1 MLRII
6 TGTDQPDGLVTMDT
20 LQSALDQPD
29 TVLWLEVTAAEISD
43 WEVLQATF
51 GFHPLALEDAKKQNQ
66 RPKVDQYPDHLF
78 MSIPTVNAICPP
90 GELETNELD
99 IFLGQNYIV
108 TISET
113 PLATLQQLAKS
124 IASSSQTRA
133 SAASLLHTILDT
145 IVDDYF
151 PAMDTLDNAIDVL
164 ETRAFSSG
172 DPVPISETVK
182 IKRDLI
188 VLRRALAP
196 MRDVINH
203 ILRTSDTLL
212 IPASLMP
219 YFHDVYDHTLRLVET
234 IDLHRDLL
242 TGVVDIILAQTSN
255 QLNVVMKTMTAI
267 STILMG
273 CALIAGIYGMNFKHM
288 PELDWPFGY
297 AFCIG
302 LMLTLTTAL
311 IWYFKRLRWL

>member
-1 MLRII
+1 MLHVI
-6 TGTDQPDGLVTMDT
+6 TGCDKPTIPVSLES
-20 LQSALDQPD
+20 LRAALTSLD
-29 TVLWLEVTAAEISD
+29 TVLWLDVTAAEQTD
-43 WEVLQATF
+43 WDILEATF
-51 GFHPLALEDAKKQNQ
+51 GFHPLAIEDAKKQNQ

-78 MSIPTVNAICPP
+78 MSIPTVSDIRAP
-90 GELETNELD
+90 GELEAIELD
-99 IFLGQNYIV
+99 IFLGCNYIV
-108 TISET
+108 TISDQ
-113 PLATLQQLAKS
+113 PLPVIAEIAQHLTTAHQPPPSAATLLY
-124 IASSSQTRA
+124 
-133 SAASLLHTILDT
+133 TILDT

-151 PAMDTLDNAIDVL
+151 PAMDTLDTAIDVL
-164 ETRAFSSG
+164 EARAFSPG

-255 QLNVVMKTMTAI
+255 QLNQVMKTMTAI

-288 PELDWPFGY
+288 PELEWPLGY

-302 LMLTLTTAL
+302 LMLTATTGL
-311 IWYFKRLRWL
+311 VWYFKRLRWL

>member
-1 MLRII
+1 MLRVI
-6 TGTDQPDGLVTMDT
+6 TGCDHPNIPLTPDSLRE
-20 LQSALDQPD
+20 ALARLD
-29 TVLWLEVTAAEISD
+29 TVLWLDVTAAGQHD
-43 WEVLQATF
+43 WEILQATF
-51 GFHPLALEDAKKQNQ
+51 GFHPLAIEDAKKQNQ

-78 MSIPTVNAICPP
+78 MSIPTVDVRFAP
-90 GELETNELD
+90 GELETAELD
-99 IFLGQNYIV
+99 VFLGHNYIV
-108 TISET
+108 TISEK
-113 PLATLQQLAKS
+113 PLETIQQLA
-124 IASSSQTRA
+124 QQVA
-133 SAASLLHTILDT
+133 SANQAPISAAALLHTLLDA
-145 IVDDYF
+145 IVDDFF
-151 PAMDTLDNAIDVL
+151 PAMDTLDTAIDVL
-164 ETRAFSSG
+164 EARAFTPG

-255 QLNVVMKTMTAI
+255 QLNQVMKTMTAI

-288 PELDWPFGY
+288 PELEWPLGY

-302 LMLTLTTAL
+302 LMMTATTGL
-311 IWYFKRLRWL
+311 VWYFKRLRWL

>member
-1 MLRII
+1 MLHVI
-6 TGTDQPDGLVTMDT
+6 TGCDKPTIPVSLES
-20 LQSALDQPD
+20 LRAALTRLD
-29 TVLWLEVTAAEISD
+29 TVLWLDVTAAEQQD
-43 WEVLQATF
+43 WDILEATF

-78 MSIPTVNAICPP
+78 MSIPTVSNMRAP
-90 GELETNELD
+90 GELEAIELD
-99 IFLGQNYIV
+99 IFLGCNYIV
-108 TISET
+108 TISDRSLPVLQEIAKQCT
-113 PLATLQQLAKS
+113 SAHQPPPSAATLLY
-124 IASSSQTRA
+124 
-133 SAASLLHTILDT
+133 TILDT

-151 PAMDTLDNAIDVL
+151 PAMDTLDTAIDVL
-164 ETRAFSSG
+164 EARAFTPG

-203 ILRTSDTLL
+203 ILRTSDTQL

-255 QLNVVMKTMTAI
+255 QLNQVMKTMTAI

-288 PELDWPFGY
+288 PELDWKFGY

-302 LMLTLTTAL
+302 LMLTATTGL
-311 IWYFKRLRWL
+311 VWYFKRLRWL

>member
-1 MLRII
+1 MLHVI
-6 TGTDQPDGLVTMDT
+6 TGCDKPTIQVSLES
-20 LQSALDQPD
+20 LRAALTRLDS
-29 TVLWLEVTAAEISD
+29 VLWLDVTAAEQQD
-43 WEVLQATF
+43 WDILEATF

-78 MSIPTVNAICPP
+78 MSIPTVSDIRAP
-90 GELETNELD
+90 GELEAIELD
-99 IFLGQNYIV
+99 IFLGCNYIV
-108 TISET
+108 TISDR
-113 PLATLQQLAKS
+113 PLPVIAEIAQRLTSARQPPPSAATLLY
-124 IASSSQTRA
+124 
-133 SAASLLHTILDT
+133 TILDT

-151 PAMDTLDNAIDVL
+151 PAMDTLDTAIDVL
-164 ETRAFSSG
+164 EARAFSPG

-255 QLNVVMKTMTAI
+255 QLNQVMKTMTAI

-288 PELDWPFGY
+288 PELEWPLGY

-302 LMLTLTTAL
+302 LMLTATTGL
-311 IWYFKRLRWL
+311 VWYFKRLRWL

>member
-1 MLRII
+1 MLRVIAGGDLI
-6 TGTDQPDGLVTMDT
+6 NKPVSVEGLQKALAKTDAM
-20 LQSALDQPD
+20 
-29 TVLWLEVTAAEISD
+29 LWLDITAAKQSD
-43 WEVLQATF
+43 WDILQATF

-66 RPKVDQYPDHLF
+66 RPKVDQYSDHLF
-78 MSIPTVNAICPP
+78 MSIPIMDDIGES
-90 GELETNELD
+90 GELEMAELD
-99 IFLGQNYIV
+99 IFLGANYIV
-108 TISET
+108 TISDKQLPIIEQIIHPGSAST
-113 PLATLQQLAKS
+113 AHPVVPAAVLYTL
-124 IASSSQTRA
+124 
-133 SAASLLHTILDT
+133 LDT
-145 IVDDYF
+145 IVDAYF
-151 PAMDTLDNAIDVL
+151 PAMDTLDTAIDVL
-164 ETRAFSSG
+164 ETRAFSTS
-172 DPVPISETVK
+172 DPVPISETVRV
-182 IKRDLI
+182 KRDLI

-196 MRDVINH
+196 MRDVVNH

-255 QLNVVMKTMTAI
+255 QLNQVMKTMTAI

-288 PELDWPFGY
+288 PELEWPLGY

-302 LMLTLTTAL
+302 LMMTATTGL
-311 IWYFKRLRWL
+311 VWYFKRLRWL

>member
-1 MLRII
+1 MLHVI
-6 TGTDQPDGLVTMDT
+6 TGCDKPTIPVSLES
-20 LQSALDQPD
+20 LRAALTRLDS
-29 TVLWLEVTAAEISD
+29 VLWLDVTAAEQQD
-43 WEVLQATF
+43 WDILEATF

-78 MSIPTVNAICPP
+78 MSIPTVSDIRAP
-90 GELETNELD
+90 GELEAIELD
-99 IFLGQNYIV
+99 IFLGCNYIV
-108 TISET
+108 TISDR
-113 PLATLQQLAKS
+113 PLPVLQEIAKQCTSAHQPPPSAATLLY
-124 IASSSQTRA
+124 
-133 SAASLLHTILDT
+133 TILDT

-151 PAMDTLDNAIDVL
+151 PAMDTLDTAIDVL
-164 ETRAFSSG
+164 EARAFSPG

-203 ILRTSDTLL
+203 ILRTSDTQL

-255 QLNVVMKTMTAI
+255 QLNQVMKTMTAI

-288 PELDWPFGY
+288 PELDWKFGY

-302 LMLTLTTAL
+302 LMLTATTGL
-311 IWYFKRLRWL
+311 VWYFKRLRWL

>member
-1 MLRII
+1 MLRVI
-6 TGTDQPDGLVTMDT
+6 TGCDKPSIPVSPESLRAALTGL
-20 LQSALDQPD
+20 D
-29 TVLWLEVTAAEISD
+29 TVLWLDVTAADQTD
-43 WEVLQATF
+43 WVILQTTF
-51 GFHPLALEDAKKQNQ
+51 GFHPLAIEDAKKQNQ

-78 MSIPTVNAICPP
+78 VSIPTVDAACPP
-90 GELETNELD
+90 GELETIELD
-99 IFLGQNYIV
+99 IFLGCNYIV
-108 TISET
+108 TISDRSLPVLQEIAQQCT
-113 PLATLQQLAKS
+113 SAHQPLPSAATLLY
-124 IASSSQTRA
+124 R
-133 SAASLLHTILDT
+133 ILDT

-151 PAMDTLDNAIDVL
+151 PAMDTLDTAIDVL
-164 ETRAFSSG
+164 EARAFSPG
-172 DPVPISETVK
+172 DPVPISETVR

-255 QLNVVMKTMTAI
+255 QLNQVMKTMTAI

-288 PELDWPFGY
+288 PELEWPFGY

-302 LMLTLTTAL
+302 LMLTATTGL
-311 IWYFKRLRWL
+311 VWYFKRLRWL

>member
-1 MLRII
+1 MLRVI
-6 TGTDQPDGLVTMDT
+6 TGCDQPEIPISTAALST
-20 LQSALDQPD
+20 LLARPD
-29 TVLWLEVTAAEISD
+29 TVLWLDVTAAEHPD
-43 WEVLQATF
+43 WEILQATF
-51 GFHPLALEDAKKQNQ
+51 GFHPLAIEDAKKQNQ

-78 MSIPTVNAICPP
+78 MSIPTVDATCPP
-90 GELETNELD
+90 GELETVELD
-99 IFLGQNYIV
+99 IFLGSNYIV
-108 TISET
+108 TISDR
-113 PLATLQQLAKS
+113 PLTVLQD
-124 IASSSQTRA
+124 IAGQCTSAHQHPV
-133 SAASLLHTILDT
+133 SAAGLLYTLLDA

-151 PAMDTLDNAIDVL
+151 PAMDTLDTAIDVL
-164 ETRAFSSG
+164 ETRAFSPG

-255 QLNVVMKTMTAI
+255 QLNQVMKTMTAI

-288 PELDWPFGY
+288 PELEWPLGY

-302 LMLTLTTAL
+302 LMLTATIGLV
-311 IWYFKRLRWL
+311 WYFKRLRWL

>member
-1 MLRII
+1 MVRLI
-6 TGTDQPDGLVTMDT
+6 TGCGHPDGPLTADF
-20 LQSALDQPD
+20 LQSMVTKPD
-29 TVLWLEVTAAEISD
+29 VILWLDVTAAETSD
-43 WEVLQATF
+43 WETLSRAF

-78 MSIPTVNAICPP
+78 MSIPTVDAGCEP
-90 GELETNELD
+90 GALETIELD
-99 IFLGQNYIV
+99 IFLGANYIV
-108 TISET
+108 TISDK
-113 PLATLQQLAKS
+113 PLPVIQELAEQCKRTGQTSPSSAGILYTL
-124 IASSSQTRA
+124 
-133 SAASLLHTILDT
+133 LDT

-151 PAMDTLDNAIDVL
+151 PAMDTLDTAIDIL

-203 ILRTSDTLL
+203 ILRISDTHL
-212 IPASLMP
+212 IPHALMP

-255 QLNVVMKTMTAI
+255 QLNQVMKTMTAI

-288 PELDWPFGY
+288 PELDWKLGY
-297 AFCIG
+297 VFCLG
-302 LMLTLTTAL
+302 LMLSSTAGL
-311 IWYFKRLRWL
+311 VWYFKRLRWL

>member
-1 MLRII
+1 MLHVI
-6 TGTDQPDGLVTMDT
+6 TGCVQPNIPLNADSLRKS
-20 LQSALDQPD
+20 LSRLD
-29 TVLWLEVTAAEISD
+29 TVLWLDVTAAEQAD
-43 WEVLQATF
+43 WDILQTTF
-51 GFHPLALEDAKKQNQ
+51 GFHPLAIEDAKKQNQ

-78 MSIPTVNAICPP
+78 VSIPTVDATSPP
-90 GELETNELD
+90 GELDTIELD
-99 IFLGQNYIV
+99 IFLGSNYIV
-108 TISET
+108 TISDR
-113 PLATLQQLAKS
+113 PLPVLQEIAKQCTSAHQPPPSAATLLY
-124 IASSSQTRA
+124 
-133 SAASLLHTILDT
+133 TILDT

-151 PAMDTLDNAIDVL
+151 PAMDTLDTAIDVL
-164 ETRAFSSG
+164 EARAFSPG

-203 ILRTSDTLL
+203 ILRTSDTQL

-255 QLNVVMKTMTAI
+255 QLNQVMKTMTAI

-288 PELDWPFGY
+288 PELDWKFGY

-302 LMLTLTTAL
+302 LMLTATTGL
-311 IWYFKRLRWL
+311 VWYFKRLRWL

>member
-6 TGTDQPDGLVTMDT
+6 TDCSQPDHSVTAEL
-20 LQSALDQPD
+20 LQSILHRSEN
-29 TVLWLEVTAAEISD
+29 VLWVDVTAADNNEWEI
-43 WEVLQATF
+43 LQAAF
-51 GFHPLALEDAKKQNQ
+51 GFHPLAIEDAKKQKQ
-66 RPKVDQYPDHLF
+66 RPKVDFYTEHIF
-78 MSIPTVNAICPP
+78 MSVPTVDATFSA
-90 GELETNELD
+90 GEFDTTELE

-108 TISET
+108 TISE
-113 PLATLQQLAKS
+113 
-124 IASSSQTRA
+124 SSNQTIRQVTQA
-133 SAASLLHTILDT
+133 YKNSHQAPTSAAAILYSILDT
-145 IVDDYF
+145 IVDDFF
-151 PAMDTLDNAIDVL
+151 PVMDSLDNAIDVL
-164 ETRAFSSG
+164 ETRAFSSS
-172 DPVPISETVK
+172 DPVPISDTVK

-255 QLNVVMKTMTAI
+255 QLNQVMKTMTAI
-267 STILMG
+267 STILMC

-288 PELDWPFGY
+288 PELDWPLGY
-297 AFCIG
+297 AFCLSLMMATTIG
-302 LMLTLTTAL
+302 LV
-311 IWYFKRLRWL
+311 WYFKRLRWL

>member
-1 MLRII
+1 MLHAI
-6 TGTDQPDGLVTMDT
+6 TGLPKSDT
-20 LQSALDQPD
+20 PITESSLRDALSRSENL
-29 TVLWLEVTAAEISD
+29 LWLDVTAAEQPD
-43 WEVLQATF
+43 WEILQATF
-51 GFHPLALEDAKKQNQ
+51 GFHPLAIEDAKKQNQ

-78 MSIPTVNAICPP
+78 MSIPTVDVTFAL
-90 GELETNELD
+90 GELDTAELD
-99 IFLGQNYIV
+99 IFLGRNYIV

-113 PLATLQQLAKS
+113 PLVTIQQLALS
-124 IASSSQTRA
+124 YANSSQAPT
-133 SAASLLHTILDT
+133 SAAALLHTILDT

-151 PAMDTLDNAIDVL
+151 PAMDTLDTAIDVL
-164 ETRAFSSG
+164 ETRAFSPG
-172 DPVPISETVK
+172 DSVHISETVM

-255 QLNVVMKTMTAI
+255 QLNQVMKTMTAI

-288 PELDWPFGY
+288 PELEWPLGY

-302 LMLTLTTAL
+302 LMLTATTGL
-311 IWYFKRLRWL
+311 VWYFKRLRWL

>member
-1 MLRII
+1 MLRVISGYDTTI
-6 TGTDQPDGLVTMDT
+6 RPVSVEGLQKALAKTDAM
-20 LQSALDQPD
+20 
-29 TVLWLEVTAAEISD
+29 LWLDITAAEQSD
-43 WEVLQATF
+43 WDILQATF

-78 MSIPTVNAICPP
+78 MSIPTVDATCPP
-90 GELETNELD
+90 GELETVELD
-99 IFLGQNYIV
+99 IFLGRNYIV
-108 TISET
+108 TISDRSLPVLHEI
-113 PLATLQQLAKS
+113 AQQCNSAH
-124 IASSSQTRA
+124 QHPA
-133 SAASLLHTILDT
+133 SAAGLLYTLLDA
-145 IVDDYF
+145 IVDAYF
-151 PAMDTLDNAIDVL
+151 PAMDTLDSAIDVL
-164 ETRAFSSG
+164 ETRAFSTG
-172 DPVPISETVK
+172 DPVPISETVR

-255 QLNVVMKTMTAI
+255 QLNQVMKTMTAI

-288 PELDWPFGY
+288 PELEWPLGY
-297 AFCIG
+297 TFCIG
-302 LMLTLTTAL
+302 LMLTATTGL
-311 IWYFKRLRWL
+311 VWYFKRLRWL

>member
-1 MLRII
+1 MLRVIAGGDLI
-6 TGTDQPDGLVTMDT
+6 NKPVSVAGLQEALAKTDAM
-20 LQSALDQPD
+20 
-29 TVLWLEVTAAEISD
+29 LWLDITAAEQSD
-43 WEVLQATF
+43 LDILQATF

-78 MSIPTVNAICPP
+78 MSIPIMDEIGEP
-90 GELETNELD
+90 GELEVAELD
-99 IFLGQNYIV
+99 IFLGANYIV
-108 TISET
+108 TISDKQLPIIEQI
-113 PLATLQQLAKS
+113 TLPANTSTAQHLVP
-124 IASSSQTRA
+124 
-133 SAASLLHTILDT
+133 AAVLYTLLDT
-145 IVDDYF
+145 IVDAYF
-151 PAMDTLDNAIDVL
+151 PAMDTLDTAIDVL
-164 ETRAFSSG
+164 ETRAFSTG

-255 QLNVVMKTMTAI
+255 QLNQVMKTMTAI

-288 PELDWPFGY
+288 PELEWPLGY

-302 LMLTLTTAL
+302 LMLTVTSGLV
-311 IWYFKRLRWL
+311 WYFKRLRWL

>member
-1 MLRII
+1 
-6 TGTDQPDGLVTMDT
+6 
-20 LQSALDQPD
+20 
-29 TVLWLEVTAAEISD
+29 
-43 WEVLQATF
+43 
-51 GFHPLALEDAKKQNQ
+51 
-66 RPKVDQYPDHLF
+66 
-78 MSIPTVNAICPP
+78 
-90 GELETNELD
+90 
-99 IFLGQNYIV
+99 
-108 TISET
+108 
-113 PLATLQQLAKS
+113 
-124 IASSSQTRA
+124 
-133 SAASLLHTILDT
+133 
-145 IVDDYF
+145 VDDFF
-151 PAMDTLDNAIDVL
+151 PAMDTLDTAIDVL
-164 ETRAFSSG
+164 EARAFTPG

-255 QLNVVMKTMTAI
+255 QLNQVMKTMTAI

-288 PELDWPFGY
+288 PELEWPLGY

-302 LMLTLTTAL
+302 LMMTATTGL
-311 IWYFKRLRWL
+311 VWYFKRLRWL

>member
-1 MLRII
+1 MLHAI
-6 TGTDQPDGLVTMDT
+6 TG
-20 LQSALDQPD
+20 LQKSDAPITESSLREALSRSENL
-29 TVLWLEVTAAEISD
+29 LWLDVTAAEQCD
-43 WEVLQATF
+43 WELLQVTF
-51 GFHPLALEDAKKQNQ
+51 GFHPLAIEDAKKQNQ
-66 RPKVDQYPDHLF
+66 RPKVDQYSDHLF
-78 MSIPTVNAICPP
+78 ISIPTVDASCAP
-90 GELETNELD
+90 GELETVELD
-99 IFLGQNYIV
+99 IFLGCNFIV
-108 TISET
+108 TISDR
-113 PLATLQQLAKS
+113 TLPVIDS
-124 IASSSQTRA
+124 IAQQCQSTHQHPA
-133 SAASLLHTILDT
+133 SAAGLLYTILDT

-151 PAMDTLDNAIDVL
+151 PAMDTLDTAIDAL
-164 ETRAFSSG
+164 ETRAFSPG
-172 DPVPISETVK
+172 DSVHISETVM

-255 QLNVVMKTMTAI
+255 QLNQVMKTMTAI

-288 PELDWPFGY
+288 PELEWPLGY

-302 LMLTLTTAL
+302 LMLTATTGL
-311 IWYFKRLRWL
+311 VWYFKRLRWL

>member
-1 MLRII
+1 MLHVI
-6 TGTDQPDGLVTMDT
+6 TGCDKPTIPVSLES
-20 LQSALDQPD
+20 LRAALTRLDS
-29 TVLWLEVTAAEISD
+29 VLWLDVTAAEQQD
-43 WEVLQATF
+43 WDILEATF

-78 MSIPTVNAICPP
+78 MSIPTVSNMRAP
-90 GELETNELD
+90 GELEAIELD
-99 IFLGQNYIV
+99 IFLGCNYIV
-108 TISET
+108 TISDRSLPVLQEIAKQCT
-113 PLATLQQLAKS
+113 SAHQPPPSAATLLY
-124 IASSSQTRA
+124 
-133 SAASLLHTILDT
+133 TILDT

-151 PAMDTLDNAIDVL
+151 PAMDTLDTAIDVL
-164 ETRAFSSG
+164 EARAFTPG

-203 ILRTSDTLL
+203 ILRTSDTQL

-255 QLNVVMKTMTAI
+255 QLNQVMKTMTAI

-288 PELDWPFGY
+288 PELDWKFGY

-302 LMLTLTTAL
+302 LMLTATTGL
-311 IWYFKRLRWL
+311 VWYFKRLRWL

>member
-1 MLRII
+1 MLHAI
-6 TGTDQPDGLVTMDT
+6 TGLPKSDT
-20 LQSALDQPD
+20 PITESSLRDALSRSENL
-29 TVLWLEVTAAEISD
+29 LWLDVTAAEQPD
-43 WEVLQATF
+43 WEILQATF
-51 GFHPLALEDAKKQNQ
+51 GFHPLAIEDAKKQNQ

-78 MSIPTVNAICPP
+78 MSIPTVDVTFAL
-90 GELETNELD
+90 GELDTAELD
-99 IFLGQNYIV
+99 IFLGRNYIV

-113 PLATLQQLAKS
+113 PLVTIQQLARS
-124 IASSSQTRA
+124 YANSSQAPT
-133 SAASLLHTILDT
+133 SAAALLHTILDT

-151 PAMDTLDNAIDVL
+151 PAMDTLDTAIDVL
-164 ETRAFSSG
+164 ETRAFSPG
-172 DPVPISETVK
+172 DSVHISETVM

-255 QLNVVMKTMTAI
+255 QLNQVMKTMTAI

-288 PELDWPFGY
+288 PELEWPLGY

-302 LMLTLTTAL
+302 LMLTATTGL
-311 IWYFKRLRWL
+311 VWYFKRLRWL